1 MGTIVYE
8 QDCEVNVGVERREE
22 GRGEHE
28 RGENERGEKERGKGR
43 T

>member
-1 MGTIVYE
+1 MGIIVYE

-28 RGENERGEKERGKGR
+28 RWGEERGEG
-43 T
+43 